1 MICIDYGPSVAF
13 TYQVITGC
21 CFDMLMIYF
30 AISSY
35 ETSCVLQMTMS
46 VLVTMAAV
54 NTFALTE
61 MGVIRVNVT
70 MDMNLLVA
78 AS

>member
-1 MICIDYGPSVAF
+1 
-13 TYQVITGC
+13 
-21 CFDMLMIYF
+21 
-30 AISSY
+30 
-35 ETSCVLQMTMS
+35 MTMS